1 MPLRARRLWWK
12 TSTQPHLRHV
22 VLPPPLPSLRLKMCL
37 TCTRQHLRQ
46 RPAQLLR
53 HQRQLLSHRAGAGDI
68 FGPEFDRERERLRT
82 HADYLALYGT
92 RAPAHPPGSRY
103 DEAERFFGQFKDL
116 WLSLRPGNKVS
127 MKEIRSVSGSHRPE
141 RFACLSLLDLWDD
154 LLTFNQWLDNYATES
169 SLSSPIVLMQR
180 GLN

>member
-1 MPLRARRLWWK
+1 MLDTRFRLGSMNKMLTSVAILERAGKVSLDGTLGDYLTAYPNADMRRA
-12 TSTQPHLRHV
+12 TV
-22 VLPPPLPSLRLKMCL
+22 
-37 TCTRQHLRQ
+37 
-46 RPAQLLR
+46 
-53 HQRQLLSHRAGAGDI
+53 RQLLSHRAGAGDI

-154 LLTFNQWLDNYATES
+154 LLTFNHWLDNYATES